1 MTGKE
6 RVAGISFVRMA
17 LAVGIIIFHFSCHT
31 QGPIRPLYMVNGY
44 AFGEI
49 ITTCFI
55 VLSGAMMYYNH
66 ERVSDVLQFW
76 IKRFKSIYPA
86 FWIAYFIEY
95 INNAVG
101 AGTLFWSGARRW
113 TVIVSVMGLDGYLMT
128 GGYGTFYIIG
138 EWFLGVIVLLYALYP
153 ALSWCAGKSF
163 ALTGAA
169 VYAAYGAWLLAGR
182 PFWTGMTQNI
192 AFFYTGMLL
201 IRYRDRIFKGAIP
214 VAVSVA
220 VCILISVISA
230 PAYKLLYLVYTV
242 GVLIILQRIGA
253 LAERT
258 AVTKW
263 ISDFVGGISYEMFLV
278 QHLTILRLLRISDPT
293 TACGVVTTLMGI
305 ILVTVIY
312 AWLLHLAAAGAVKS
326 CTPYIERLIARIQPG
341 RAEKADKQ

>member
-1 MTGKE
+1 MTG
-6 RVAGISFVRMA
+6 RDRIAGISFVRMA

-31 QGPIRPLYMVNGY
+31 QGTIRPLYMVNGY

-66 ERVSDVLQFW
+66 EMVTDVLPFW
-76 IKRFKSIYPA
+76 IKRFRSIYPA

-101 AGTLFWSGARRW
+101 AGTLLWSGARKW
-113 TVIVSVMGLDGYLMT
+113 TVIVSVMGLDGWLMT
-128 GGYGTFYIIG
+128 GGYGTFYILG

-153 ALSWCAGKSF
+153 ALSWCARKSF

-169 VYAAYGAWLLAGR
+169 VYAAYGAWMLAGR

-201 IRYRDRIFKGAIP
+201 IRHRDRIFKGVMPA
-214 VAVSVA
+214 AVSAV
-220 VCILISVISA
+220 VCILISVIPA
-230 PAYKLLYLVYTV
+230 PAYKLLYLAYAV
-242 GVLIILQRIGA
+242 GTLIILQRIGA

-258 AVTKW
+258 AVTKR
-263 ISDFVGGISYEMFLV
+263 ISDFAGGISYEMFLV

-293 TACGVVTTLMGI
+293 DACGVVATLAGI

-326 CTPYIERLIARIQPG
+326 CTPYIERLTAGLQSLHTKIRI
-341 RAEKADKQ
+341 